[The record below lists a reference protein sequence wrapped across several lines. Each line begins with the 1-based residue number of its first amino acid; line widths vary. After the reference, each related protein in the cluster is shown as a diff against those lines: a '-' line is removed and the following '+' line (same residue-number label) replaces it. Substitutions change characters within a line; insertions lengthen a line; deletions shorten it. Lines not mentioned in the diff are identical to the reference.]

1 MRVRYVCADR
11 GVPVFGTK
19 GASIHV
25 RQMIRAFER
34 KGAEVDVVAVR
45 HGDGCTDDL
54 PGISIAVLDVA
65 THREPA
71 RNEQMM
77 FESNSKMRDLLE
89 SLPVPDLVYERHAL
103 WSVAAM
109 EWARERGIA
118 SVLEVN
124 APLVEEQATHRVL
137 VDRGLAEH
145 AASRA
150 MQAAGAVAVVSR
162 ELIPVVARYGTQEQ
176 RIQVIP
182 NGIDAARFP
191 LVTRPRCVDAPFT
204 VGFVGSL
211 KPWHGLGVLAEAF
224 ALFRARCPR
233 ARLMV
238 VGDGPER
245 ASFERLVAQL
255 GVARD
260 VEMIGAVEHD
270 RIPMILES
278 MDTVLI
284 PYPPLDN
291 FYFSPLKLFEA
302 MASGLAVVASR
313 IGQVAEVIEDGVTG
327 ILCTPGDVATFAS
340 GLAALECDP
349 EGRARMGLA
358 AREKVL
364 REHTWDSNARRVL
377 EIASRRSAP
386 MATA

>member
-34 KGAEVDVVAVR
+34 QGAEVDVVTVR
-45 HGDGCTDDL
+45 RGEGSAEDL
-54 PGISIAVLDVA
+54 PGIAITLLDVA
-65 THREPA
+65 SDRDPA
-71 RNEQMM
+71 RNEQLM
-77 FESNSKMRDLLE
+77 FDANPKMHELLE
-89 SLPVPDLVYERHAL
+89 SLPVPDLLYERHAL

-124 APLVEEQATHRVL
+124 APLVEEQATHRAL
-137 VDRGLAEH
+137 LDRALAER

-162 ELIPVVARYGTQEQ
+162 ELIPVVARYGTPQE

-191 LVTRPRCVDAPFT
+191 LVARPRAVGAPFT

-211 KPWHGLGVLAEAF
+211 KPWHGLGVMAEAF

-233 ARLMV
+233 ARLIV

-245 ASFERLVAQL
+245 GTFERLVAKL

-270 RIPMILES
+270 TISTILES
-278 MDTVLI
+278 MDTALI

-327 ILCTPGDVATFAS
+327 ILCTPGDAAAFAD
-340 GLAALECDP
+340 GLATLECDP
-349 EGRARMGLA
+349 EGRVRMGLA

-364 REHTWDSNARRVL
+364 RDHTWDSNAQRVL
-377 EIASRRSAP
+377 EIAPRRSAP
-386 MATA
+386 META

>member
-34 KGAEVDVVAVR
+34 QGADVDVVTVR
-45 HGDGCTDDL
+45 RGEGSADDL
-54 PGISIAVLDVA
+54 PGVPITVLDVA
-65 THREPA
+65 THGDRA
-71 RNEQMM
+71 RNEQEM
-77 FESNSKMRDLLE
+77 FEANPKMRDLLE
-89 SLPVPDLVYERHAL
+89 SLPVPDLLYERHAL

-109 EWARERGIA
+109 EWAHERGIA

-124 APLVEEQATHRVL
+124 APLVDEQATHRAL
-137 VDRGLAEH
+137 LDRALAER

-162 ELIPVVARYGTQEQ
+162 ELIPVVERYGAPQG
-176 RIQVIP
+176 RIHVIP
-182 NGIDAARFP
+182 NGIDAVRFP
-191 LVTRPRCVDAPFT
+191 LVARSRAVDAPFT

-233 ARLMV
+233 ARLIV

-245 ASFERLVAQL
+245 ASFERLVVQL

-270 RIPMILES
+270 RIPMILEM
-278 MDTVLI
+278 MDTALI
-284 PYPPLDN
+284 PYPPLEN

-313 IGQVAEVIEDGVTG
+313 IGQVAEVIEDQVTG
-327 ILCTPGDVATFAS
+327 ILCTPGDVAAFAG

-364 REHTWDSNARRVL
+364 RDHTWDSNAQRVQA
-377 EIASRRSAP
+377 IASRRSAP
-386 MATA
+386 MAAA